1 MKESLKPGLIATKR
15 FDIDLARTI
24 DFLGEEL
31 RIYATPELVRDI
43 EWTCRDFLLAYA
55 DEGEDSVGIGMDIS
69 HKGATPLDAW
79 VEVEA
84 TVIGVEG
91 RQVSFDVVVRDP
103 LEEVG
108 RGNHKRFMVDVAKL
122 KQRVAGKVAKIR
134 KA

>member
-1 MKESLKPGLIATKR
+1 MKQSLKPGLVATKR
-15 FDIDLARTI
+15 FDIDLPRTI

-43 EWTCRDFLLAYA
+43 EWTCRDFLVGHA

-69 HKGATPLDAW
+69 HSGATPLDAW

-84 TVIGVEG
+84 TVTAVEG
-91 RQVSFDVVVRDP
+91 RQVIFDVVVRDP

-108 RGNHKRFMVDVAKL
+108 RGSHKRFMVEVAKL
-122 KQRVAGKVAKIR
+122 KQRVAGKVAKLR
-134 KA
+134 ES

>member
-43 EWTCRDFLLAYA
+43 EWTCRDFLLAHA
-55 DEGEDSVGIGMDIS
+55 DEGEDSVGIGLDIS
-69 HKGATPLDAW
+69 HSGATPLDAW

-84 TVIGVEG
+84 TVTGVEG
-91 RQVSFDVVVRDP
+91 RQVSFDVMVRDP

-108 RGNHKRFMVDVAKL
+108 RGSHKRFMVEVAKL

-134 KA
+134 EA